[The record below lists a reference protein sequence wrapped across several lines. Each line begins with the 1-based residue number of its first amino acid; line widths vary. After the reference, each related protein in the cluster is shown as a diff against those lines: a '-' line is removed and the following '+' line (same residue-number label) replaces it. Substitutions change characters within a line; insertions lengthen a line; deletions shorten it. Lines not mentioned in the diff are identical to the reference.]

1 MLYHSMCEPM
11 KNFMIQYGR
20 FFLLAFALG
29 FMMPRLSPVLL
40 KTSVTDYSSAENLDA
55 LIVGYHLQ
63 MNEITNGYIE
73 RLLEL
78 EDPDVLYPP
87 SDEECDEENLSTFC
101 LASALNQSLTAFEKE
116 LMARKSELED
126 LSAQSQ
132 DLESDEEGGVLTLE
146 DALLQAKEQQS
157 VIEDQMQSAE
167 DALDL
172 TLAVYN
178 QLQVVYPLHQEM
190 LTFRTN
196 LESFRDNLSLVRNV
210 IELYPSRFNGATTAQ
225 CK

>member
-1 MLYHSMCEPM
+1 
-11 KNFMIQYGR
+11 MIQYGR

-40 KTSVTDYSSAENLDA
+40 KTSVTEYASAENLDT

-63 MNEITNGYIE
+63 VNEITNGYIE
-73 RLLEL
+73 RLLASEN
-78 EDPDVLYPP
+78 PDVLYPP
-87 SDEECDEENLSTFC
+87 SDEGCDDENLSTFC
-101 LASALNQSLTAFEKE
+101 LAKALNESLTAFEKE
-116 LMARKSELED
+116 LMSRKSELED
-126 LSAQSQ
+126 LSSTSE
-132 DLESDEEGGVLTLE
+132 DTESEEGASVLTFG
-146 DALLQAKEQQS
+146 DALLKASQQKS
-157 VIEDQMQSAE
+157 VVEGQMQSAE

-178 QLQVVYPLHQEM
+178 QLQVVYPIHKEM

-210 IELYPSRFNGATTAQ
+210 LELYPSRFNGATSAQ

>member
-1 MLYHSMCEPM
+1 M

-40 KTSVTDYSSAENLDA
+40 KTSVTDYASAENLDT
-55 LIVGYHLQ
+55 LIVGYH
-63 MNEITNGYIE
+63 MNANNITNDYIK
-73 RLLEL
+73 RLLAS
-78 EDPDVLYPP
+78 DNPDVLYPP
-87 SDEECDEENLSTFC
+87 SDEGCGDENLSTFC
-101 LASALNQSLTAFEKE
+101 LAKALNDALTAFEKE
-116 LMARKSELED
+116 LMSRKSELED
-126 LSAQSQ
+126 LSSVPE
-132 DLESDEEGGVLTLE
+132 DSESEAEGVPTWE
-146 DALLQAKEQQS
+146 DALLQSKQQQS
-157 VIEDQMQSAE
+157 VIESQMQSAE

-178 QLQVVYPLHQEM
+178 QLQVVYPIHKEM

-196 LESFRDNLSLVRNV
+196 LESFRDNLALVRNV
-210 IELYPSRFNGATTAQ
+210 LELYPSRFNGATSAQ